1 MDQQKDKINRKKKT
15 KQSVVS
21 CGHNKEVVPV
31 KRIDCSCVSR
41 QFSRTGIKQLV
52 TFKGF

>member
-1 MDQQKDKINRKKKT
+1 MDQQKDKINHKKT

-21 CGHNKEVVPV
+21 CGHDKEVILV

-41 QFSRTGIKQLV
+41 QFSTYKTTWNFQGVLK
-52 TFKGF
+52 